1 MLEALVSPPVAPSHL
16 SVKLPAALVSAAKE
30 SAQTFRRSTAGQIEY
45 WAALGRKMET
55 SGLTILQAEQAL
67 QQDAAGK
74 ATNATIGE
82 DSLEAHIAKMSVA
95 NSGGALKR
103 KFHSIVASKQVNQ
116 VNQVNQAKQAKQ
128 ANQALAG

>member
-67 QQDAAGK
+67 QQDDASRQS
-74 ATNATIGE
+74 NATIGS
-82 DSLEAHIAKMSVA
+82 DALEAHIAKMSAA
-95 NSGGALKR
+95 NSNGALKR
-103 KFHSIVASKQVNQ
+103 QFHTIVASNQ
-116 VNQVNQAKQAKQ
+116 V
-128 ANQALAG
+128 LAG

>member
-45 WAALGRKMET
+45 WAALGRKMEA

-67 QQDAAGK
+67 QQGAAGYEV
-74 ATNATIGE
+74 NAGS
-82 DSLEAHIAKMSVA
+82 DSLEAHIAKMSIA
-95 NSGGALKR
+95 NNSGVLKR
-103 KFHSIVASKQVNQ
+103 QFHTIVTSNRTD
-116 VNQVNQAKQAKQ
+116 
-128 ANQALAG
+128 QALAG

>member
-1 MLEALVSPPVAPSHL
+1 MLEALVSPPVAPSHS

-45 WAALGRKMET
+45 WAALGRKMEA

-67 QQDAAGK
+67 QQDVAGNE
-74 ATNATIGE
+74 ANAGS
-82 DSLEAHIAKMSVA
+82 DSLEAHLAKMSIA
-95 NSGGALKR
+95 NSSGALKR
-103 KFHSIVASKQVNQ
+103 QFHTIVT
-116 VNQVNQAKQAKQ
+116 

>member
-1 MLEALVSPPVAPSHL
+1 MLEALATPPVAPSHL

-67 QQDAAGK
+67 KTSTDDVS
-74 ATNATIGE
+74 
-82 DSLEAHIAKMSVA
+82 DSLAAHVAKMKVA
-95 NSGGALKR
+95 NSSGSLKQQ
-103 KFHSIVASKQVNQ
+103 FHNVVTS
-116 VNQVNQAKQAKQ
+116 
-128 ANQALAG
+128 NQALAS

>member
-45 WAALGRKMET
+45 WAALGRKMEA

-67 QQDAAGK
+67 QPDVDSNGA
-74 ATNATIGE
+74 NAHADS

-95 NSGGALKR
+95 NRSGALKR
-103 KFHSIVASKQVNQ
+103 QFHAIVT
-116 VNQVNQAKQAKQ
+116 
-128 ANQALAG
+128 ANQALVG

>member
-45 WAALGRKMET
+45 WAALGRKMEA

-67 QQDAAGK
+67 QQDVVG
-74 ATNATIGE
+74 NEVNDGS
-82 DSLEAHIAKMSVA
+82 DSLEAHIAKMSIA
-95 NSGGALKR
+95 NSSGALKR
-103 KFHSIVASKQVNQ
+103 QFHTIVT
-116 VNQVNQAKQAKQ
+116 

>member
-45 WAALGRKMET
+45 WAALGRKMEA

-67 QQDAAGK
+67 QQDAAGNE
-74 ATNATIGE
+74 TNAGS
-82 DSLEAHIAKMSVA
+82 DALEAHIAKMSIA
-95 NSGGALKR
+95 NSSGALKR
-103 KFHSIVASKQVNQ
+103 QFHTIVA
-116 VNQVNQAKQAKQ
+116 

>member
-45 WAALGRKMET
+45 WAALGRKMEA

-67 QQDAAGK
+67 QQDTAGNETH
-74 ATNATIGE
+74 AGS
-82 DSLEAHIAKMSVA
+82 DSLEAHIAKMSIA
-95 NSGGALKR
+95 NSSGALKR
-103 KFHSIVASKQVNQ
+103 QFHAIVTTNRSYE
-116 VNQVNQAKQAKQ
+116 
-128 ANQALAG
+128 ALAG

>member
-45 WAALGRKMET
+45 WAALGRKMEA

-67 QQDAAGK
+67 QPVAGNG
-74 ATNATIGE
+74 ANAHAGS
-82 DSLEAHIAKMSVA
+82 DSLEAHIAKMSIA
-95 NSGGALKR
+95 NNSGALKR
-103 KFHSIVASKQVNQ
+103 QFHTIVA
-116 VNQVNQAKQAKQ
+116 